1 MLILRSKIQR
11 GDAANNPE
19 IAQKLVETRD
29 GLYWNLERQGEDES
43 EMGDLQKLDHLESHN
58 VGIEDLRKR
67 REALEK
73 LQCEIENHLL
83 FIKRDTDSRSS

>member
-1 MLILRSKIQR
+1 
-11 GDAANNPE
+11 
-19 IAQKLVETRD
+19 
-29 GLYWNLERQGEDES
+29 
-43 EMGDLQKLDHLESHN
+43 MGDLQKLDHLESRN

-73 LQCEIENHLL
+73 LQGEIENHPL